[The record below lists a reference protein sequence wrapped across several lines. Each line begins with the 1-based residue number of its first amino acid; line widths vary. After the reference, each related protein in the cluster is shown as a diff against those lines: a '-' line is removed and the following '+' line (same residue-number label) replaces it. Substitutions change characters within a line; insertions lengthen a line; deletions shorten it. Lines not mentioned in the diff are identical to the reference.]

1 MWRFRALGRVALD
14 VSNWLL
20 PLAAINLVWCVLS
33 LTVIMMPPAT
43 AALFEVA
50 YQARKGHGPSMQSFL
65 ESIRRWLLRAWLW
78 GAGCLLTGVVAVV
91 ALSFYG
97 AQQTSFGAILLV
109 IAACVAVLIIGV
121 QFYFWPYMLAQD
133 EPHIRRAL
141 RNAAFTLFA
150 DPLNALLYGGIALAL
165 LAAGAVL
172 IVPMV
177 LIAPITVAFLAVYS
191 LREWLDHHRLLE
203 ALSDDDPASQ
213 G

>member
-43 AALFEVA
+43 AALFDVA
-50 YQARKGHGPSMQSFL
+50 DQARKGHGPSMQYFL

-78 GAGCLLTGVVAVV
+78 GAVCFLTGILAVV

-97 AQQTSFGAILLV
+97 AQLTSLGVILLV
-109 IAACVAVLIIGV
+109 IAACVTVLIVSV

-177 LIAPITVAFLAVYS
+177 LIAPIAIAFLAVYS
-191 LREWLDHHRLLE
+191 LREWLDHHYLLE
-203 ALSDDDPASQ
+203 ELSGEDPAEQ